1 MAGDVK
7 SSPPEIKKLKRS
19 ISRSEIQKLNG
30 GGVCG
35 IPKFKG
41 GTMAADDF
49 AVCNGGEDGEDD
61 GEEEEEDDDDEDNL
75 AVAAASVD
83 R

>member
-41 GTMAADDF
+41 GTMAAGDF

-61 GEEEEEDDDDEDNL
+61 GEEEEEEDDEDNL